1 MCYSKN
7 VGNGSIQMNDK
18 STKQTKAEEQAVKLW
33 LLLSKASRS
42 VEARAHASIEGLDMC
57 LSDFAVLE
65 SILHK
70 GPMPVNTIGKKI
82 LLTSGSI
89 TSAVDRLES
98 RGLVF
103 RSDDPNDRRVR
114 LVDLTAEGR
123 RLITRAF
130 DRHALDMHDALDH
143 LDKSEKQQL
152 MVLLKKLGKGAEAKA
167 ASMRKR

>member
-1 MCYSKN
+1 MDEN
-7 VGNGSIQMNDK
+7 TMNDK
-18 STKQTKAEEQAVKLW
+18 STNQTSARAEDQAVKLW

-42 VEARAHASIEGLDMC
+42 VEARAHLGIESLDMC

-70 GPMPVNTIGKKI
+70 GPLPVNTIGKKI

-89 TSAVDRLES
+89 TSAVDRLEA
-98 RGLVF
+98 RDLVF
-103 RSDDPNDRRVR
+103 RSDDPKDRRVR
-114 LVDLTAEGR
+114 LVELTKEGR

-130 DRHALDMHDALDH
+130 ERHALDMHEALDH

-152 MVLLKKLGKGAEAKA
+152 ITLLKKLGKGVEAKA
-167 ASMRKR
+167 TSLRKK